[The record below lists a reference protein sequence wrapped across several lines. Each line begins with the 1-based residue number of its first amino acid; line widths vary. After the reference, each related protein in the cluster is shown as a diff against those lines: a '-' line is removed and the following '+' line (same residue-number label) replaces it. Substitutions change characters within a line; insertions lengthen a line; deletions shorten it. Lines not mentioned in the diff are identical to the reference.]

1 MNAVLRI
8 VEYPKGGGGINELSI
23 FSIDEFSVDYKAM
36 TIWYRKCTGEQVLK
50 VGHVRVD
57 CTKSP
62 VLITVGNDVP
72 EEE

>member
-8 VEYPKGGGGINELSI
+8 VEYPKDDGIKELSI

-50 VGHVRVD
+50 VDHVRVD

-62 VLITVGNDVP
+62 VLITVGNDV
-72 EEE
+72 EV